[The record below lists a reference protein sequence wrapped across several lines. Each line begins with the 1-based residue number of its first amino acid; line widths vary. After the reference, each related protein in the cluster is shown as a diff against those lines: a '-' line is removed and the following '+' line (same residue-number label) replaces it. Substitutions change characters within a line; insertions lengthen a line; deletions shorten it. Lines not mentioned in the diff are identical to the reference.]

1 MQSTIQL
8 LDLLG
13 AAALLLWGLGLI
25 KTGLLRA
32 YGVVLR
38 QWLSRGAGGRVAA
51 AFWGFLATLGL
62 QSSTASAVIV
72 ASFAARD
79 IIPARMAQAM
89 MLGANLG
96 TAIVAVI
103 LSTDLHWIA
112 SAAILLG
119 VLMYR
124 ISESNRLRNLGRAL
138 LGLGLMLLAL
148 QLLGAVTEPLRDSR
162 TVIHVLVGLENAP
175 VFALLIAA
183 GLAVL
188 ASSSLAVV
196 MLVVMLASAG
206 LVGAELSLWLVAG
219 ANLGGAVPPWLA
231 VRADGVAARRLTL
244 ANLLVRACG
253 ALAVLVLAGPIS
265 AALGRFLLDPATQVV
280 AAHVAF
286 NIVLLLAFLPLL
298 GPLCSLVEQLLP
310 RPKDPASRRSQLDES
325 LLPIPELALAVA
337 ARETLGLGDAVA
349 EMLERALESLQ
360 GSDEAVFTEIS
371 RLEKRVD
378 QQQEAIKLYVARLS
392 RGELDAD
399 DARWAAEIVSYAINL
414 EHIGDIIEGGMAEI
428 AAKKMR
434 KKLVFS
440 PEGQAEIGN
449 FFQHTLENF
458 RMAQATFLSR
468 DVSLAHRLVA
478 RKVES
483 RRIEADSA
491 ERHMQ
496 RMQLGRAETLETSAI
511 HLDMLRDLKRVNAH
525 IASVAYPILEELGML
540 DESRLRDREVSH

>member
-206 LVGAELSLWLVAG
+206 LVGSELSLWLVAG